1 MNIWLWFWTISL
13 LVAGTSFVFIT
24 VVVAFKG
31 VRDLRQWFGSLR
43 RQQKEE
49 Q

>member
-1 MNIWLWFWTISL
+1 MIFWAWFWGISL

-24 VVVAFKG
+24 VVVAVKG
-31 VRDLRQWFGSLR
+31 QRDLRQWFSSLKR
-43 RQQKEE
+43 QKEE